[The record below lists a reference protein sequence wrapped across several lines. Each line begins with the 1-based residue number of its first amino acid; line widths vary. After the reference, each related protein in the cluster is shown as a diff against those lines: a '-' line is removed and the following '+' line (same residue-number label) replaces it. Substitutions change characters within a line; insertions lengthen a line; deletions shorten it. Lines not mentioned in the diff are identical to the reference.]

1 MIAIF
6 QVGVGNDSI
15 QSRPHECGVLF
26 GAMPSDPNFSEQKFW
41 VWESTIVFKISFS
54 KYNVIKCKLG

>member
-41 VWESTIVFKISFS
+41 VWESNTIVFTIFHFQNTMS
-54 KYNVIKCKLG
+54 